1 MTGKETDP
9 NPTEATV
16 VLFFVIFVF
25 IGFIAAGAGG
35 AVFSD
40 TAGNHVLWVR
50 WTLVNFVGLDN
61 VDGIHRYN

>member
-9 NPTEATV
+9 NHTEATV

-25 IGFIAAGAGG
+25 IGFITAVAAG

-40 TAGNHVLWVR
+40 TDYYCYIRLGGCV
-50 WTLVNFVGLDN
+50 FQ
-61 VDGIHRYN
+61 